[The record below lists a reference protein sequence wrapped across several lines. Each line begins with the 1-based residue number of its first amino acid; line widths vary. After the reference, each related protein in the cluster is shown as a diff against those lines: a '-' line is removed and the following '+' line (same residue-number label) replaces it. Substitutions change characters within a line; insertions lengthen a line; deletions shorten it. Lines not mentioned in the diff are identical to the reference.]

1 MPRMANGK
9 PDFSGYWNNHTLTP
23 LERPDSFKGREFLT
37 DAEFKQMEEQAA
49 RPPAA
54 NPNNP
59 FPNLFN
65 GDTRWVMTNKR
76 TSMITDPK
84 DGKLPPLTP
93 EAKQQL
99 EAAKSSRGE
108 FFAGPEE
115 LSTFVRCLPVSTSGP
130 PMLPSAYNNNYQIVQ
145 TSDYVVIATEMM
157 HDVRIIAMDGRPH
170 AGIPQWTGD
179 SVGHW
184 EGDTLVVETT
194 NFNGKRGYFGV
205 VARDG
210 DRDIARPDAKM
221 TVTERFTR
229 TDKDTLLY
237 QFTVNDPGVYT
248 RPWSGEITMKPFA
261 GTILEYACTEAN
273 QALYDIMSG
282 ARVQEREAA
291 AKGRK

>member
-1 MPRMANGK
+1 MSIRNIA
-9 PDFSGYWNNHTLTP
+9 
-23 LERPDSFKGREFLT
+23 
-37 DAEFKQMEEQAA
+37 
-49 RPPAA
+49 
-54 NPNNP
+54 
-59 FPNLFN
+59 
-65 GDTRWVMTNKR
+65 
-76 TSMITDPK
+76 
-84 DGKLPPLTP
+84 
-93 EAKQQL
+93 
-99 EAAKSSRGE
+99 
-108 FFAGPEE
+108 
-115 LSTFVRCLPVSTSGP
+115 
-130 PMLPSAYNNNYQIVQ
+130 
-145 TSDYVVIATEMM
+145 IATEMM
-157 HDVRIIAMDGRPH
+157 HDVRIIPMDGRPH

-179 SVGHW
+179 SVGRW

-221 TVTERFTR
+221 TVTERFAR
-229 TDKDTLLY
+229 TDQDTLLY

-282 ARVQEREAA
+282 ARAQEKEAA